1 MAVRDFIN
9 PVVRQMKPSGIRK
22 FFDIAAEMD
31 NVISLGV
38 GEPDF
43 DTPWSIRETA
53 IYTLEQGRT
62 HYTANAGLKE
72 LRQELAS
79 YAFRKY
85 QLIYDPLHEILVTVG
100 GSEAIDL
107 SLKAMLEAG
116 DEVLIPEPSYV
127 SYIPCTQM
135 AGGTPVM
142 VPLREENQFKLMADD
157 LEKKVTPRSKILIM
171 PFPNNPTGSIMT
183 KEDLEPIADFVK
195 AHDLFVIS
203 DEIYAELTYGDHP
216 HVSIGSLDGMKERT
230 LVING
235 FSKTFAMTGWRLG
248 YAMGPD
254 WLIHEMTK
262 IHQFSIMC
270 APTNSQYAAI
280 NALRDCDEQVAK
292 MRREYNRRRRFL
304 MQRLSEMG
312 MDCFEPFGA
321 FYVFPSIKK
330 YGLSSEEFC
339 RRFLFD
345 QRVAVVPGD
354 AFGPDGEGH
363 VRISYAYSIDAL
375 KKALERIQ
383 AFIEKEL

>member
-1 MAVRDFIN
+1 
-9 PVVRQMKPSGIRK
+9 
-22 FFDIAAEMD
+22 
-31 NVISLGV
+31 
-38 GEPDF
+38 
-43 DTPWSIRETA
+43 
-53 IYTLEQGRT
+53 
-62 HYTANAGLKE
+62 
-72 LRQELAS
+72 
-79 YAFRKY
+79 
-85 QLIYDPLHEILVTVG
+85 
-100 GSEAIDL
+100 
-107 SLKAMLEAG
+107 
-116 DEVLIPEPSYV
+116 
-127 SYIPCTQM
+127 
-135 AGGTPVM
+135 M

-280 NALRDCDEQVAK
+280 NLNWFSSRSGTMTGVPPAIWVQ
-292 MRREYNRRRRFL
+292 
-304 MQRLSEMG
+304 G
-312 MDCFEPFGA
+312 M
-321 FYVFPSIKK
+321 
-330 YGLSSEEFC
+330 
-339 RRFLFD
+339 
-345 QRVAVVPGD
+345 
-354 AFGPDGEGH
+354 
-363 VRISYAYSIDAL
+363 
-375 KKALERIQ
+375 
-383 AFIEKEL
+383 